1 MGFYRDVAKNEAK
14 GLKQYKRRFEKMR
27 ISDFMAVSEKKY
39 REVIFNKKY
48 LEKITGTITGSIFV
62 DEQNELVTNREVLK
76 KLSKISYMTEILL
89 DSEGSLSLSRLLK
102 DDGDLGRDKKDG
114 VGMVEALRIILENN
128 VITKNMYMELKQ
140 VFEEFYASKGEDNE
154 FIKKLLDNVEKAV
167 KQNNNVVT
175 EEILDKFKSD
185 YKNVLLSNF
194 IRIQKLYRHEKTLN
208 EALTV
213 CKKYERKIK
222 VRWLSGRRINF
233 GKLTYNLYYMV
244 KVVNTYKPVL
254 NLSSNQY
261 DKKLD
266 EIIKSNIENRYDGIR
281 TL

>member
-62 DEQNELVTNREVLK
+62 DEQNQLVTNREVLK

-167 KQNNNVVT
+167 KENNNVVT